1 MHILPFCLIVAAHLR
16 SGLPIPMA
24 LTFIIWCIISKR
36 RISLLS
42 PPRKVI
48 VSVVCALAALALLTL
63 ATRGASPSDPV
74 LYEPLPPDV
83 KVETVV
89 PGANQLVAMA
99 FTPDGRLLYTERT
112 GKVRVVVNGVLQP
125 GAVMTFPV
133 KTEGERGLL
142 GIAVDPNFAANH
154 YVWVYLTKQTAS
166 PQCSSIENRVVRF
179 TLGDDHQGYDETV
192 AGCFPVNPFATIHNG
207 GNLHFGPDGMLYVTV
222 GNNDDVNDHID
233 PAQSPGS
240 PLGKLHRFIPA
251 VPLGIP
257 EDNPFY
263 NTPGAAQSIYA
274 RGLRNSFDFTFDPIG
289 GAIFATENGDDC
301 DDEINRIL
309 PGGNYGWRPNYP
321 CDDES
326 PTGPDPAYNTFPPLI
341 YWTPSLAPTGITVYT
356 GTTIPEWQGDLF
368 MCGFKDATTALH
380 HFKLNAARTAIVS
393 HTILTD
399 TTTHQ
404 RIRCRTDVLAG
415 PDGALYFSEGGGWV
429 NGPIKRL
436 IRKSSFSATTVSPQR
451 PNPASG
457 TLLEYTIDLRHIGS
471 LTNTFAL
478 TVDVPGLLA
487 YLSDAQ
493 AAQGTL
499 VKEAYHVRWSG
510 TIPAGV
516 RWTATYQLYL
526 VGPPEPH
533 ILTNTV
539 RLTAP
544 GAATIVLTPTVIVN
558 GQIVFLPVIQR
569 SP

>member
-1 MHILPFCLIVAAHLR
+1 
-16 SGLPIPMA
+16 
-24 LTFIIWCIISKR
+24 
-36 RISLLS
+36 
-42 PPRKVI
+42 VI
-48 VSVVCALAALALLTL
+48 VSIVCALAALALFTL
-63 ATRGASPSDPV
+63 AVRGASPSDPV
-74 LYEPLPPDV
+74 PYEPLPPDV
-83 KVETVV
+83 KIETVV

-125 GAVMTFPV
+125 SAVMTFPV

-154 YVWVYLTKQTAS
+154 YVWVYFTRQAPDPK
-166 PQCSSIENRVVRF
+166 CSVIENRVVRF
-179 TLGDDHQGYDETV
+179 KLGDDHQGYDPTV
-192 AGCFPVNPFATIHNG
+192 AGCFPVSPFITIHNG

-222 GNNDDVNDHID
+222 GNNDDANDHID
-233 PAQSPGS
+233 PAQRLDS
-240 PLGKLHRFIPA
+240 PLGKLHRFVPA

-257 EDNPFY
+257 GDNPYY
-263 NTPGAAQSIYA
+263 NTPGAVQSIYA

-309 PGGNYGWRPNYP
+309 REGNYGWRPNYP
-321 CDDES
+321 CDDKS
-326 PTGPDPAYNTFPPLI
+326 PIGPDPATNTLPPLI
-341 YWTPSLAPTGITVYT
+341 YWTPSLAPTGIAVYT
-356 GTTIPEWQGDLF
+356 GTTIPEWQGDVF
-368 MCGFKDATTALH
+368 MCSFKDDTTALH

-415 PDGALYFSEGGGWV
+415 PDGALYFSEGGGWL

-436 IRKSSFSATTVSPQR
+436 IRRSSFSATTVSPQR
-451 PNPASG
+451 LNPASE

-478 TVDVPGLLA
+478 TVGVPDALA
-487 YLSDAQ
+487 YVSATQ

-499 VKEAYHVRWSG
+499 VAEPYRVRWSG
-510 TIPAGV
+510 TIPAGE

-526 VGPPEPH
+526 VGPDEQPH
-533 ILTNTV
+533 ILTNTL

-558 GQIVFLPVIQR
+558 GQSVFLPILLR